1 MKTDPTTDKHQNI
14 LRMPTDTPPTKTDSK
29 RPVQIGYRP
38 VGGRAAAWTVGVLHE
53 VLKRVGNMGIR
64 LKDKGPNPHYHWC
77 VVVGESYH
85 QAQSAGGEGGRM
97 YYANDNISWSES
109 FSPNDKQGLN

>member
-1 MKTDPTTDKHQNI
+1 MKLAPTTNKHANV
-14 LRMPTDTPPTKTDSK
+14 LRIPTDTPPTKTDPK

-38 VGGRAAAWTVGVLHE
+38 VGGRAAAWTVGVLHD

-64 LKDKGPNPHYHWC
+64 LEDKGPNPHYHWC
-77 VVVGESYH
+77 VIVGEFYH

-97 YYANDNISWSES
+97 YYANDKISWSE
-109 FSPNDKQGLN
+109 FVLPNNNP